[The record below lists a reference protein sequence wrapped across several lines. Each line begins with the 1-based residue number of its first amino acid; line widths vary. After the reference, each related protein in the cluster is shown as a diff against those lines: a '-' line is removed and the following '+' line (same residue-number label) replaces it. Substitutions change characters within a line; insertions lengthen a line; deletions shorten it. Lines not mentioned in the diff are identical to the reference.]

1 MNISTLNILRAN
13 NSPRSFSSVIDKLE
27 KSGAKINES
36 VTANGEPVYKFYD
49 TYSDSLKLNTSSIAI
64 SAQPVESEIPYHYH
78 NYVEIMVP
86 LEGECTVI
94 MKNKPIVLKQDDV
107 LIIGNHSVHK
117 VEPIKADAV
126 VVNISL
132 RDTAFSLNELNTLLQ
147 TNSQTNISGMLFSLL
162 SDKNYGEGRY
172 SFFKTNHN
180 QKISDNIW
188 GIIDEYY
195 HYDSQSEQIIRLEIM
210 VLFSRLIREV
220 YNNVD
225 VSWKS
230 DDKKTANLLS
240 LLLYIEKNYSD
251 ITLDKMAQHFGY
263 NSNYLSSFLKKSTG
277 LTFIKLVHLQRIN
290 IAAEY
295 LTYTEAPI
303 EKISFKVGYENPSY
317 FYKIF
322 KSVLSVSPDV
332 YRKRARSNAK

>member
-1 MNISTLNILRAN
+1 MDKSTLDILRTN
-13 NSPRSFSSVIDKLE
+13 NSPRSFSSVLDRLE
-27 KSGAKINES
+27 KEGQVITPTVNVNGES
-36 VTANGEPVYKFYD
+36 VYQFFD
-49 TYSDSLKLNTSSIAI
+49 TYSESLQLNNNSISI
-64 SAQPVESEIPYHYH
+64 SEQPVESDIPYHYH
-78 NYVEIMVP
+78 NYVEMMVP
-86 LEGECTVI
+86 LRGGCTVI
-94 MKNKPIVLKQDDV
+94 MKNKPIHLKQDDV
-107 LIIGNHSVHK
+107 LIIGNHSIHK
-117 VEPIKADAV
+117 VDPIGPDDI

-132 RDTAFSLNELNTLLQ
+132 RDTAFSLNELNALLQ
-147 TNSQTNISGMLFSLL
+147 NNSHTNISGMLFSLL

-180 QKISDNIW
+180 KKISETIW
-188 GIIDEYY
+188 EIIDEYY
-195 HYDSQSEQIIRLEIM
+195 HPDSQSEQIIRLEVM
-210 VLFSRLIREV
+210 VLFSRLIREA

-225 VSWKS
+225 IDWKG

-251 ITLDKMAQHFGY
+251 ITLDKMAKDFGY
-263 NSNYLSSFLKKSTG
+263 NSNYLSSFLKKATG

-290 IAAEY
+290 VAAEY

-322 KSVLSVSPDV
+322 KNTLNVSPDI
-332 YRKRARSNAK
+332 YRKKARSNAQ

>member
-36 VTANGEPVYKFYD
+36 VAANGEPVYKFYD

-251 ITLDKMAQHFGY
+251 ITLDNMAQHFGY